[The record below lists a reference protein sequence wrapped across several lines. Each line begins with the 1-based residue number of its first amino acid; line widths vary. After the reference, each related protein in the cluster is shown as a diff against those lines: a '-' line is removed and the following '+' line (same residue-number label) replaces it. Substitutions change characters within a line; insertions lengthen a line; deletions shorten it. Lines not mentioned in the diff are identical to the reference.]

1 MQDPF
6 FPLERVTNEI
16 PPLLRGEKLMKH
28 PLPFGERD
36 RVRGKL
42 RILHL
47 VSCIVFFSSCSLWF
61 RYSDFCIFQPPLFD
75 IYFKNIIC
83 YDSYLKRRTYQIR
96 CYHRFMRKNLSKIG
110 KTEKTTTVL
119 PDSQYCENGID
130 PSLIQWMLSL
140 TPTERLQVLQNTIRS
155 IIKLRG
161 D

>member
-1 MQDPF
+1 
-6 FPLERVTNEI
+6 
-16 PPLLRGEKLMKH
+16 
-28 PLPFGERD
+28 
-36 RVRGKL
+36 
-42 RILHL
+42 
-47 VSCIVFFSSCSLWF
+47 
-61 RYSDFCIFQPPLFD
+61 
-75 IYFKNIIC
+75 
-83 YDSYLKRRTYQIR
+83 
-96 CYHRFMRKNLSKIG
+96 MRKNLSKIG